1 MVWRGGPAG
10 PSGCSAGFGH
20 GRAPGERCPCL
31 GPGCT
36 QSPWTGGCG
45 HATVLGPGSQT
56 RRPAWSLLSSRGER
70 PGVSVPGGR
79 RHGLVV
85 APSWRVLAECCPGPG
100 SSHAAAGWGLRARA
114 TVRSPS
120 MMRDNAAAVVAKPG
134 RPGGRDSDR
143 GWGDD
148 VCTPTSA
155 TPGAP
160 LARWTASPVPPLRR
174 REAGA
179 GPTGSGRPGLFPSR
193 GPGLGNFR
201 FECPVSL
208 FPHLRGCFLFSGIY
222 VEIPA
227 REPRALGRLA
237 LAGAVGGSRGRLHL
251 GAMAKNT
258 VVTGPATLEHAPP
271 DGPGGWLR
279 VRLSARAAG
288 GGCGSAPGPAGSRV
302 SGL

>member
-1 MVWRGGPAG
+1 MLRPWWPSQAG
-10 PSGCSAGFGH
+10 PGDVTQTVAGGTTCAPRLPRLRGLLWRDGRRLPCRPSADERQ
-20 GRAPGERCPCL
+20 GR
-31 GPGCT
+31 GPQGA
-36 QSPWTGGCG
+36 GGL
-45 HATVLGPGSQT
+45 A
-56 RRPAWSLLSSRGER
+56 SSR
-70 PGVSVPGGR
+70 P
-79 RHGLVV
+79 
-85 APSWRVLAECCPGPG
+85 
-100 SSHAAAGWGLRARA
+100 
-114 TVRSPS
+114 
-120 MMRDNAAAVVAKPG
+120 
-134 RPGGRDSDR
+134 
-143 GWGDD
+143 
-148 VCTPTSA
+148 
-155 TPGAP
+155 
-160 LARWTASPVPPLRR
+160 
-174 REAGA
+174 
-179 GPTGSGRPGLFPSR
+179 R

-237 LAGAVGGSRGRLHL
+237 LAGAVGGSRGPLHL

-279 VRLSARAAG
+279 VRLSAQAAG